1 MEIVHNHRD
10 AFTDIGRPIGT
21 SQASI
26 EHDAAGAPLSP
37 LMLRALQGLSV
48 ATRVERLSGSVTA
61 TQVSPGNAL
70 VVESESADPALHLIL
85 AQLREQSNGMI
96 VLVVPALSPEDRLL
110 ARLHGADVLVVTTED
125 ARELRAVIGNELRRA
140 ERSRIGPRA
149 GEENDL
155 WSLAPGRWALIAPNG
170 RETRLTRS
178 EHAVL
183 ALLISRAGE
192 IQPRHVLRAAISGDP
207 RRERVLDAVLSRLR
221 RKVWDCARS
230 ELPLRSARG
239 EGYVFAGAV
248 AASQLTGRATAA
260 RLN

>member
-1 MEIVHNHRD
+1 MDMMEDRRA
-10 AFTDIGRPIGT
+10 AFYGAEALPAPAAMPGLEQADHAPI
-21 SQASI
+21 
-26 EHDAAGAPLSP
+26 SP
-37 LMLRALQGLSV
+37 LLQRAMHGMGVSALGDRIGDGVIVS
-48 ATRVERLSGSVTA
+48 RVG
-61 TQVSPGNAL
+61 PGETL
-70 VVESESADPALHLIL
+70 VVEAAAVDAQLHLFL
-85 AQLREQSNGMI
+85 AQLRAEQPGSI
-96 VLVVPALSPEDRLL
+96 VLVVPALSQEDRLL
-110 ARLHGADVLVVTTED
+110 ARLHGADVIVVTTDD
-125 ARELRAVIGNELRRA
+125 ARELRAVLGNELRRVQRGRA
-140 ERSRIGPRA
+140 TPRA

-183 ALLISRAGE
+183 AILIGRAGE

-248 AASQLTGRATAA
+248 AASQVSGRATGA